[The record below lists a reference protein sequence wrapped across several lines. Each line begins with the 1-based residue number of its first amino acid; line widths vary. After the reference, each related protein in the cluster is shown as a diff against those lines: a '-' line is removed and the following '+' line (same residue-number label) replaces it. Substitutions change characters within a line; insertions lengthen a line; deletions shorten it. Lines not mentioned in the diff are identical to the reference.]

1 MVEKWSIPYPA
12 FTGAE
17 PRNVYVYLPDG
28 ADGRERFPV
37 LYMFDGHNVF
47 FDEDA
52 TYGTSWGLGAYL
64 DETDTR
70 MMVVA
75 VECNHS
81 PDNGRLSEYSP
92 FTFEDPQLG
101 HVTGRGRETMEWFTR
116 ELKPLIDRRYPT
128 RPGRAHTF
136 IAGSSMGGLMS
147 LYAVVCYNRVFSRAA
162 ALSPSLWVA
171 PKKLIQLVDEADIAP
186 GTVVY
191 MDYGAKEM
199 RSRRHMRR
207 AFASVSGR
215 LIERRVL
222 LTSRIVPR
230 GEHTEASWS
239 RQIPFFINTLLY
251 EQP

>member
-12 FTGAE
+12 CTGEE

-28 ADGRERFPV
+28 MDGRERLPV

-52 TYGTSWGLGAYL
+52 TYGTSWGMGAYME
-64 DETDTR
+64 ETDTR
-70 MMVVA
+70 MMIVA

-81 PDNGRLSEYSP
+81 PDNGRLS
-92 FTFEDPQLG
+92 D
-101 HVTGRGRETMEWFTR
+101 
-116 ELKPLIDRRYPT
+116 T
-128 RPGRAHTF
+128 RPSPLKTRIGPRDGPGTGDDGLVHPGAQAPDRPALSHAPGRVHTF

-222 LTSRIVPR
+222 LTSRIIPR